1 LEYFLTI
8 TTEKADVAAEI
19 IAKMTPIMHSHV
31 DEAIIKIISLNI
43 FLEFIIG
50 KLLFATTEYI
60 SVMTRVKAISLL
72 SGGLDSI
79 LATELIR
86 RQGIDVITFNI
97 KTPFGIP
104 QKDGSSEA
112 SQAAEQL
119 KVPLKVLCVEKDYL
133 RMLRNPKH
141 GYGKNLNPCVDC
153 KIFILKKAKKYA
165 KEIGADFIFTGEV
178 LGERPMSQ
186 HGPALKIIAEESG
199 LKGKLLRPL
208 SAKLLAETDAEKK
221 GLVDRTKLLSIQ
233 GRSRRP
239 QFALAQEYGITVYPS
254 PAGGCLLTCEEY
266 CKKLRDLFENKKHIS
281 MADVALLRVGRH
293 FRFGKNK
300 IIVGRNEIENK
311 FLTENKLRSDFF
323 FEPCDVVGPTTILQG
338 PKTKAVI
345 ESAAKLTASYSDAKS
360 GEVTVKF
367 GKTALDKI
375 ITTSLLKKAD
385 MDKLRVGNATK

>member
-1 LEYFLTI
+1 
-8 TTEKADVAAEI
+8 
-19 IAKMTPIMHSHV
+19 MS
-31 DEAIIKIISLNI
+31 
-43 FLEFIIG
+43 
-50 KLLFATTEYI
+50 
-60 SVMTRVKAISLL
+60 RVKAISLL

-86 RQGIDVITFNI
+86 RQGIEVITFNI

-104 QKDGSSEA
+104 KKDGSSEA
-112 SQAAEQL
+112 AQAAEQL
-119 KVPLKVLCVEKDYL
+119 KVPLKVLSVEQDYL
-133 RMLRNPKH
+133 RMLRKPKH

-208 SAKLLAETDAEKK
+208 SAKLLAETSAEKK

-233 GRSRRP
+233 GRSRKP
-239 QFALAQEYGITVYPS
+239 QFALAQEYGIKVYPS

-281 MADVALLRVGRH
+281 MADVALLRIGRH

-311 FLTENKLRSDFF
+311 FLTDNKITSDFV

-338 PKTKAVI
+338 PKTKAAI
-345 ESAAKLTASYSDAKS
+345 ETAAKLTASYSDAKS
-360 GEVTVKF
+360 EVVKVKF
-367 GKTALDKI
+367 GKIALNKT
-375 ITTSLLKKAD
+375 ITTSLLKKTD
-385 MDKLRVGNATK
+385 MDKLRVGNTKK